1 MTEAAITSA
10 LNVRSWDYF
19 SLGFG
24 YTELTGSAD
33 RKDNAEDWRSANI
46 WADILFPSGEA
57 ENPRTETP
65 VKFSGEIGAYLS
77 AAETE
82 GADRIFMYASML
94 TPKKSNEWISVEC
107 GFDNIKDATIDKPE
121 YNLRV
126 DNYIGNER
134 MQVASAQ
141 MKDEWRVGFR
151 ESFVESHEVFNMD
164 GSSGGGSMGYDDM
177 YIDYL
182 STCDSENDSM
192 C

>member
-1 MTEAAITSA
+1 MTTAAITAA
-10 LNVRSWDYF
+10 LTVRSWDYF
-19 SLGFG
+19 SLGYG
-24 YTELTGSAD
+24 WTDLTAEPDRDNSATD
-33 RKDNAEDWRSANI
+33 YRSANLN
-46 WADILFPSGEA
+46 AYVLFPSDEVD
-57 ENPRTETP
+57 NPRTETP

-151 ESFVESHEVFNMD
+151 ESFVESHEVFIMD